1 MVCNQRGVMRASD
14 APFEIDR
21 EASIKRE
28 YESTTAAQ
36 PGAMASY
43 HRSFAQRLACA
54 SMLPWV
60 ELQSGS
66 SVAHLGA
73 RSQARRQARR

>member
-1 MVCNQRGVMRASD
+1 MAIMILRPIGLRASD
-14 APFEIDR
+14 APFDR

-28 YESTTAAQ
+28 YESTTAAH

-43 HRSFAQRLACA
+43 HPKFAQRLASVLSWA
-54 SMLPWV
+54 
-60 ELQSGS
+60 ELKRGS

>member
-1 MVCNQRGVMRASD
+1 MILRPIGLRASD

-28 YESTTAAQ
+28 YESTTAAH

-43 HRSFAQRLACA
+43 HPKFAQRLACA
-54 SMLPWV
+54 SVLSWA
-60 ELQSGS
+60 ELKRGS

-73 RSQARRQARR
+73 RSQTRSQARR